1 MNDVYVV
8 MYHYVRNISDS
19 RYRGIKG
26 LEISDF
32 ELQIQYLKEN
42 FNIIKME
49 DVISANKNGS
59 ALPEKACL
67 LTFDDGYIDHYTN
80 VFPILN
86 KHDIQGTFFIPA
98 RILDEKY
105 ILDVNKIHYILA
117 NGEIEDISRDLI
129 KELDILNKESRI
141 NVTSNELYNELA
153 IANRFDNKDT
163 IFVKRVLQ
171 NAIDEDLRGIIVDKL
186 FEKYVDISNDILFDE
201 LYMTREQ
208 LKVMKDNG
216 MYIGVH
222 GYNHY
227 WLGKS
232 DYNLISS
239 DIQSSLETLSEYIN
253 TDEWVMNY
261 PYGSYNDDTLKIVKD
276 KGGVVGFSTE
286 VRVADIDIDNI
297 LTLPRF
303 DTNDFPPK
311 SEKFIDYVS
320 RKI

>member
-1 MNDVYVV
+1 MNDIYVV
-8 MYHYVRNISDS
+8 MYHYVRNISNG
-19 RYRGIKG
+19 RYNGIKG
-26 LEISDF
+26 LEITDF

-49 DVISANKNGS
+49 DVISAYKNGS
-59 ALPEKACL
+59 TLPEKACL

-80 VFPILN
+80 AFPILN
-86 KHDIQGTFFIPA
+86 NHNVQGTFFVPA

-117 NGEIEDISRDLI
+117 NGVIEDISKDLI
-129 KELDILNKESRI
+129 IELDILVKEHKI
-141 NVTSNELYNELA
+141 NRTSSDLYNELA
-153 IANRFDNKDT
+153 VANRFDNKDT

-186 FEKYVDISNDILFDE
+186 FEKYVDVPNDVLFDE
-201 LYMTREQ
+201 LYMTKEQ

-216 MYIGVH
+216 MHIGVH

-232 DYNLISS
+232 DYNLIES
-239 DIQSSLETLSEYIN
+239 DIKKSVQTLSEYIN

-261 PYGSYNDDTLKIVKD
+261 PYGSYNDDTLKIVKNM
-276 KGGVVGFSTE
+276 GGIVGFSTE
-286 VRVADIDIDNI
+286 VRVANISNDNI

-311 SEKFIDYVS
+311 SEKFIGFIQT
-320 RKI
+320 K